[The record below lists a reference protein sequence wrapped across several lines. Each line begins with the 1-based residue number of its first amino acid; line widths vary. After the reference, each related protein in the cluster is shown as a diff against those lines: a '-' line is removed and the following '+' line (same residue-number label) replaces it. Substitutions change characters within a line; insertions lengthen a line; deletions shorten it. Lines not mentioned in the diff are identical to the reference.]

1 MAATLKL
8 EIVTPEAKTYSE
20 DVEMVTLPGIEGEMG
35 IYPMH
40 VPLMTQIVAGEL
52 SVRKDGRDYFLAVGE
67 GFVEITADKVAIMTD
82 MAIRAEQIDEAK
94 AEEAR
99 KRAEARLAEKLN
111 DEEAALVSAA
121 LMHSLAQLK
130 VKRRQPRGAWP
141 KERGSQ
147 AAALDI
153 CRRTRFGRS

>member
-20 DVEMVTLPGIEGEMG
+20 DVEMVTLPGVEGEMG

-52 SVRKDGRDYFLAVGE
+52 AVRKDGREYFLAIGE

-82 MAIRAEQIDEAK
+82 MAVRAEQIDEAK

-99 KRAEARLAEKLN
+99 KRAESRLQEKLT
-111 DEEAALVSAA
+111 DEETAMVSAA
-121 LMHSLAQLK
+121 LMHSLA
-130 VKRRQPRGAWP
+130 
-141 KERGSQ
+141 
-147 AAALDI
+147 
-153 CRRTRFGRS
+153 

>member
-20 DVEMVTLPGIEGEMG
+20 DVEMVTLPGVEGEMG

-52 SVRKDGRDYFLAVGE
+52 TVRKGGRDYFLAVGE
-67 GFVEITADKVAIMTD
+67 GFVEITADKVAILTD
-82 MAIRAEQIDEAK
+82 MAIRAEQIDEVK

-99 KRAEARLAEKLN
+99 KRAEARLAEKLD

-130 VKRRQPRGAWP
+130 VKRRQHR
-141 KERGSQ
+141 
-147 AAALDI
+147 
-153 CRRTRFGRS
+153 

>member
-1 MAATLKL
+1 MADGAFHQRSSISNQPVMAATLKL

-40 VPLMTQIVAGEL
+40 VPLMAQIVAGEL
-52 SVRKDGRDYFLAVGE
+52 AVRKDGRDYFLAIGE

-82 MAIRAEQIDEAK
+82 MAVRAEQIDEAK

-99 KRAEARLAEKLN
+99 KRAESRLQEKLT
-111 DEEAALVSAA
+111 DEETAMVSAA

-130 VKRRQPRGAWP
+130 VKRRQQR
-141 KERGSQ
+141 
-147 AAALDI
+147 
-153 CRRTRFGRS
+153 